1 MTTPVRRI
9 LLLVLGAALSVGA
22 PARAQLPTP
31 LDRPGLFGFPG
42 SVASPGSAASAGVG
56 LADRWLGDEPF
67 DNPAA
72 SPARG
77 VSVSPLLLRVSR
89 QDLRSNYRDYDETAA
104 FLDGAGAWISV
115 PLRGVG
121 IVLYG
126 QHPAL
131 RREENAFT
139 RGQLGSPVPPATLIT
154 SATSREA
161 RAGLALSAVR
171 GALRFGVAGEWTR
184 RSDAYDYEERSGDPA
199 AGTRHADFSGDAAGF
214 AVGARL
220 TGAGRVMLGAA
231 VRYAPA
237 LTLTGGWRSELLTG
251 DSAAAVSVG
260 RGAAWEG
267 GLSARVTVSPMFH
280 ALAALGGRGS
290 RNWDAFGVRCGA
302 GAEWRVG
309 GEVHDAR
316 EPWTVR
322 FGLGQEVQS
331 GVPEP
336 RAGVVALGF
345 GWKMESVTLDFAA
358 LRRSLGR
365 AGEPTSYDDR
375 VLASATV
382 GF

>member
-1 MTTPVRRI
+1 MKSPVRRI
-9 LLLVLGAALSVGA
+9 LLLVLGAALLVGA
-22 PARAQLPTP
+22 PAGAQLPTP
-31 LDRPGLFGFPG
+31 LDHAGLFGFPAC
-42 SVASPGSAASAGVG
+42 VPSPGSAASAGVG

-77 VSVSPLLLRVSR
+77 VSLSPLLLRVSR
-89 QDLRSNYRDYDETAA
+89 QDLRSNYRNYDETAA
-104 FLDGAGAWISV
+104 FLDGAGGWISV

-139 RGQLGSPVPPATLIT
+139 RGQLGSPVPPGTVTT
-154 SATSREA
+154 STTSREA
-161 RAGLALSAVR
+161 RAGFALSAAR
-171 GALRFGVAGEWTR
+171 GALRFGAAGEWTR
-184 RSDAYDYEERSGDPA
+184 RSDAYDYQETSGDPA
-199 AGTRHADFSGDAAGF
+199 AGNRHADFGGDAAGF
-214 AVGARL
+214 AAGARL
-220 TGAGRVMLGAA
+220 AGAGRVALGAA

-237 LTLTGGWRSELLTG
+237 LTLTGGWHSELLTG

-260 RGAAWEG
+260 RGVAWEG
-267 GLSARVTVSPMFH
+267 GFSARVAVTPEFH

-290 RNWDAFGVRCGA
+290 RSWDAFGVRPGA

-309 GEVHDAR
+309 GEFHDAR
-316 EPWTVR
+316 DPWTVR
-322 FGLGQEVQS
+322 FGLGLETQS

-345 GWKMESVTLDFAA
+345 GWKMESLTLDLAA
-358 LRRSLGR
+358 LRRSLQR

-382 GF
+382 AF